1 MEQSAVAAREPSSSQ
16 EREVPPGY
24 HPFRWHEIHGATAM
38 VAQPFSIGSRARTPA
53 SGAPPARQSTA
64 ENYNT
69 SSVCSTGCASHR
81 GILLL
86 SYGKYDSPLFDLGY
100 GILDLSWQG
109 VIVVASACSSVRLGV
124 RLLHVV
130 AIDRCSALLVVVVV
144 TTLWCGDNCNGM
156 HVNANAM
163 VTTPWP
169 CPCPWPW

>member
-1 MEQSAVAAREPSSSQ
+1 
-16 EREVPPGY
+16 
-24 HPFRWHEIHGATAM
+24 M
-38 VAQPFSIGSRARTPA
+38 VAQPFSIGSRACTPA

-100 GILDLSWQG
+100 GFLDLSWQG

-130 AIDRCSALLVVVVV
+130 AVDRCNALLVVVVV
-144 TTLWCGDNCNGM
+144 TVLWCGDNCNGM

-163 VTTPWP
+163 VTMPWPWP
-169 CPCPWPW
+169 CPCPW